1 MKSVAY
7 IRVST
12 TDQHLENQKISI
24 EREATRNTD
33 SIGHFYQ
40 DHAVSGVQT
49 KRDGLQQLICDA
61 RKNKFQRLY
70 VYDLSRLSR
79 SVKHLLET
87 VEILKDLNIE
97 LVIIREKI
105 DTSTPTGKFFL
116 TVLGSLY
123 ELERSIITERSK
135 AGVERAR
142 RNGVKFGRPT
152 IVTENLKSAVKL
164 LREQGIGIK
173 KISNQ
178 LGIGVST
185 VYSCL

>member
-79 SVKHLLET
+79 SVKHRIAELIVLSYS
-87 VEILKDLNIE
+87 EIPDDQAVKVIKTIELNLKDKN
-97 LVIIREKI
+97 
-105 DTSTPTGKFFL
+105 
-116 TVLGSLY
+116 
-123 ELERSIITERSK
+123 
-135 AGVERAR
+135 
-142 RNGVKFGRPT
+142 
-152 IVTENLKSAVKL
+152 
-164 LREQGIGIK
+164 
-173 KISNQ
+173 
-178 LGIGVST
+178 
-185 VYSCL
+185 